1 MMHSMVRKHV
11 LVRLTVIL
19 FWVTVWSVLAAYL
32 PDVLFAGPLD
42 TLRCLLRQIQT
53 TTFWMSILHSLCKIT
68 IGFVLAFLFGAMLA
82 IAGYYIRPI
91 GILLEPAIQIMK
103 TVPVACFIVVALIW
117 LSSAHI
123 SVLVAFFVVFPAVYI
138 NLMQGLQQVDRSL
151 LEMAQVFRVPRRK
164 KIKALCLPQVM
175 PYLLSSCR
183 LGVGMAWKAGIAGE
197 IIGLPDLS
205 IGDQLYLAKLYLNTD
220 ELFAWT
226 IVIICISL
234 LCEKI
239 VVRILRSAEIR
250 WQGGLAWKSDL
261 NK

>member
-1 MMHSMVRKHV
+1 MLYCCRSH
-11 LVRLTVIL
+11 
-19 FWVTVWSVLAAYL
+19 LALIGAYL
-32 PDVLFAGPLD
+32 RFS
-42 TLRCLLRQIQT
+42 C
-53 TTFWMSILHSLCKIT
+53 
-68 IGFVLAFLFGAMLA
+68 
-82 IAGYYIRPI
+82 
-91 GILLEPAIQIMK
+91 
-103 TVPVACFIVVALIW
+103 
-117 LSSAHI
+117 
-123 SVLVAFFVVFPAVYI
+123 FFVVFPAVYI

-164 KIKALCLPQVM
+164 KIKALYLPQVM

-239 VVRILRSAEIR
+239 VVRILRSAETR

>member
-1 MMHSMVRKHV
+1 MMHSMARKHV

-32 PDVLFAGPLD
+32 PDVLFAGPID

-53 TTFWMSILHSLCKIT
+53 TTFWISILHSLCKIT
-68 IGFVLAFLFGAMLA
+68 IGFVLAFLFGAILA

-164 KIKALCLPQVM
+164 KIKALYLVM

-239 VVRILRSAEIR
+239 VVRILRSAETR

>member
-1 MMHSMVRKHV
+1 M
-11 LVRLTVIL
+11 
-19 FWVTVWSVLAAYL
+19 
-32 PDVLFAGPLD
+32 
-42 TLRCLLRQIQT
+42 
-53 TTFWMSILHSLCKIT
+53 TTFWISILHSLCKIT
-68 IGFVLAFLFGAMLA
+68 IGFVLASLFGAMLA

-103 TVPVACFIVVALIW
+103 TVPIACFIVVALIW

-164 KIKALCLPQVM
+164 KIKALYLPQVM

-183 LGVGMAWKAGIAGE
+183 LGAGMACKARIPGE
-197 IIGLPDLS
+197 TSGLPYLS

-239 VVRILRSAEIR
+239 VVRILRSAETR

>member
-1 MMHSMVRKHV
+1 MMHSMARKHV

-19 FWVTVWSVLAAYL
+19 FWVTVWSVFAAYL
-32 PDVLFAGPLD
+32 PDVLFAGPID
-42 TLRCLLRQIQT
+42 TLRCLLRQIQM
-53 TTFWMSILHSLCKIT
+53 TTFWISILHSLCKIT

-103 TVPVACFIVVALIW
+103 TVPIACFIVVALIW

-164 KIKALCLPQVM
+164 KIKALYLPQVM
-175 PYLLSSCR
+175 SYLLSSCR

-239 VVRILRSAEIR
+239 VVRILRSAETR